1 MCFYYCMGHNIQISN
16 TNYVEQYKNTLNSK
30 TQGNN
35 VFKKPVSSSIES
47 VPNITPDYNVK
58 VPIGYQKIK
67 DLALPYDLKASWYK
81 LANGQNVIIIP
92 KEGTTVVKSYVK
104 TGSMNEPDNLRGI
117 SHYIEHNL
125 FNGSEGLEAGEF
137 FERVDDMGASTNAA
151 TGFAETN
158 YYISSNLLK
167 KDDLEQKIKLHA
179 SMLQS
184 PRFAVD
190 MLEKEKGIVN
200 SEINMIL
207 SDPQNIGFNRVIKS
221 LYGINSTSTDLIGG
235 STQNITNLTRDDV
248 VSYFDRNYYPANM
261 VTVVSGEVDP
271 DETMSLISKYFNSK
285 KLPPASRNYEK
296 LTPTQSPKRED
307 LISDK
312 AYSTGIYV
320 GFNGPANNDAKG
332 QVLIQALAKILTD
345 SKNSRISNEAR
356 KYNTDVFMN
365 VETVSNKPDD
375 GLAIIFDSE
384 TTEEN
389 SAPVL
394 RIIGSK
400 IDELKY
406 KLPTNE
412 EMNWVKKSLKKEFA
426 SRFECSEDLN
436 TLVGSCVLDGIFNS
450 INDYEKIVDNLTP
463 QDISDAARKYLDT
476 QKAAIVLIHPDSVDE
491 ATIRKNHVSAQ
502 NITFTG
508 NIEKNTSNNNNIK
521 KALNINNVKQYK
533 LSNNMVVVTNDVKTN
548 NCKFLLSIDAPLPA
562 NVNPVTPIILGKML
576 NAGSAFRNESDY
588 LKELDNDAIS
598 VGFSAGEKA
607 ISTSGSFCAED
618 LEKTLNAINEVLYNP
633 RLFEAT
639 FEIAKSQLKDG
650 LALAEK
656 TPVEKLYKDLF
667 PNDNYGAT
675 NDDLK
680 EALKTVTLA
689 DVKGLYQ
696 YIMQNPSATLVISAP
711 FSKRPEMFNILVN
724 KMACTRPFDELKIKK
739 FDNYEPIAQTKVLTD
754 VHNKNQADII
764 EAFKFKNNGNL
775 KDDVT
780 VLLLNTILGGNS
792 SSRLFNDL
800 REQQKLAYSVRSRVN
815 YYKNTGVLML
825 RIGTTTEN
833 KTTNEQSYDNVQKS
847 IDGFNKHIQ
856 KIKSEKVS
864 EKELEN
870 AKLYCKN
877 MVLSANED
885 VAGKTSSLESGLYD
899 YYGLNKENLILEMID
914 KITVD
919 DIYNAANNIFNS
931 KPVYSINAT
940 QNTLDANKDY
950 FARLETV

>member
-332 QVLIQALAKILTD
+332 QVLI
-345 SKNSRISNEAR
+345 R
-356 KYNTDVFMN
+356 
-365 VETVSNKPDD
+365 
-375 GLAIIFDSE
+375 G
-384 TTEEN
+384 
-389 SAPVL
+389 
-394 RIIGSK
+394 
-400 IDELKY
+400 
-406 KLPTNE
+406 
-412 EMNWVKKSLKKEFA
+412 
-426 SRFECSEDLN
+426 
-436 TLVGSCVLDGIFNS
+436 
-450 INDYEKIVDNLTP
+450 
-463 QDISDAARKYLDT
+463 
-476 QKAAIVLIHPDSVDE
+476 
-491 ATIRKNHVSAQ
+491 
-502 NITFTG
+502 
-508 NIEKNTSNNNNIK
+508 
-521 KALNINNVKQYK
+521 
-533 LSNNMVVVTNDVKTN
+533 
-548 NCKFLLSIDAPLPA
+548 
-562 NVNPVTPIILGKML
+562 
-576 NAGSAFRNESDY
+576 
-588 LKELDNDAIS
+588 
-598 VGFSAGEKA
+598 
-607 ISTSGSFCAED
+607 
-618 LEKTLNAINEVLYNP
+618 
-633 RLFEAT
+633 
-639 FEIAKSQLKDG
+639 
-650 LALAEK
+650 
-656 TPVEKLYKDLF
+656 
-667 PNDNYGAT
+667 
-675 NDDLK
+675 
-680 EALKTVTLA
+680 
-689 DVKGLYQ
+689 
-696 YIMQNPSATLVISAP
+696 
-711 FSKRPEMFNILVN
+711 
-724 KMACTRPFDELKIKK
+724 
-739 FDNYEPIAQTKVLTD
+739 
-754 VHNKNQADII
+754 
-764 EAFKFKNNGNL
+764 
-775 KDDVT
+775 
-780 VLLLNTILGGNS
+780 
-792 SSRLFNDL
+792 
-800 REQQKLAYSVRSRVN
+800 
-815 YYKNTGVLML
+815 
-825 RIGTTTEN
+825 
-833 KTTNEQSYDNVQKS
+833 
-847 IDGFNKHIQ
+847 
-856 KIKSEKVS
+856 
-864 EKELEN
+864 
-870 AKLYCKN
+870 
-877 MVLSANED
+877 
-885 VAGKTSSLESGLYD
+885 
-899 YYGLNKENLILEMID
+899 
-914 KITVD
+914 
-919 DIYNAANNIFNS
+919 
-931 KPVYSINAT
+931 
-940 QNTLDANKDY
+940 
-950 FARLETV
+950 